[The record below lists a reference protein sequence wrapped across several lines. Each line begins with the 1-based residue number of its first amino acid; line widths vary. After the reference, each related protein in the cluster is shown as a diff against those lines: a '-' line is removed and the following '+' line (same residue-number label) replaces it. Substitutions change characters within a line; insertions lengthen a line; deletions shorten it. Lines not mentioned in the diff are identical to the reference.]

1 MAVSRRYQVK
11 KAYESPYPEPLE
23 MKAGEILTASS
34 RKSEWPG
41 WVWCTTGSNR
51 SGWIP
56 ESCVE
61 RTGDRCRVLRN
72 FNTRELSVHSGERL
86 VAEREESGWLWCLN
100 QRGQSG
106 WVPKDHLEELQSE
119 S

>member
-1 MAVSRRYQVK
+1 MARQRYFRVRK
-11 KAYESPYPEPLE
+11 DYESPYPEPLE
-23 MKAGEILTASS
+23 IRAGETVTVSD
-34 RKSEWPG
+34 KESEWPG
-41 WVWCTTGSNR
+41 WVWCTSAINR

-61 RTGDRCRVLRN
+61 QMGDRRRVLRD
-72 FNTRELSVHSGERL
+72 FNTRELSVRLGERL